1 MPQAD
6 KSNSGLLTVTATTF
20 SRLAGVI
27 FFLIAVMQLTRL
39 AQGWTVI
46 VNGVRVPLW
55 VSGIACIAAFMLGY
69 LGTTATPNGDA
80 PSRPASSSQA

>member
-6 KSNSGLLTVTATTF
+6 KSNSGLLSVPATTF
-20 SRLAGVI
+20 SRFAGVI
-27 FFLIAVMQLTRL
+27 FFLIAVMQLMRL
-39 AQGWTVI
+39 AQGWIVI

-55 VSGIACIAAFMLGY
+55 VSGIACIAGIMLGY
-69 LGTTATPNGDA
+69 LGTTAPPNGEV